1 MWYGQRVARDVSR
14 WQAAGWISD
23 TGAAAIRADLASR
36 KPPFG
41 AAAILAMLG
50 AVLFGFAIMSFVA
63 ANWNAMSKLARLTLL
78 LATLWACYGGAAW
91 LFKRQLPMFAQ
102 AAVLGGIAVYGASI
116 MLISQMYHMEGS
128 PPDAVLLWALGALLA
143 AVLVPSGAALAATFV
158 LIVVWTCW
166 ERSLTNAA
174 HFGFLVMW
182 AAAAAAPLWMRWRP
196 GLHLA
201 ALALIIWLVPI
212 GFFVLDRHAH
222 WLVALIGVPA
232 GRGAPWRAGQEIDR
246 HVPASAAIF
255 AYAIVIAYAAL
266 FIMQFIDSRW
276 FYSGAPAGSLGRLV
290 LLAAICIVGL
300 LGAMLWALKT
310 DNTAALWL
318 GLRRLR
324 HRGLQPACHDDRH
337 AAQHVAVLPGV
348 GADRQRLRL
357 CRLPP
362 APAQGSGIGGCRM
375 IPWLKNRIV
384 LTLVIVALAQTAV
397 LAGMVADRVRLLKT
411 GREITLPI
419 VPVDPR
425 DFFRGEYVRLGYDI
439 SSVPARL
446 LEGPLP
452 DANAAFYVTLERK
465 PDGTWVPSK
474 LSRTLAEESSP
485 DRIVLKARAMSGRLH
500 RGPEQPQR
508 RALRAVRHR
517 ELLRAARAKVRGSRR
532 SPATRSSPP
541 ASPSTGAATPP
552 SRAC

>member
-143 AVLVPSGAALAATFV
+143 AVLVPSAAALATTFV
-158 LIVVWTCW
+158 LIVVWTWW
-166 ERSLTNAA
+166 ERSLSNSA
-174 HFGFLVMW
+174 HYGFLVMW
-182 AAAAAAPLWMRWRP
+182 AAAAATAAWMRWRP

-201 ALALIIWLVPI
+201 AVALIIWLVPI
-212 GFFVLDRHAH
+212 GFFILDRHAH
-222 WLVALIGVPA
+222 WLVALIGVLLAAGAMA
-232 GRGAPWRAGQEIDR
+232 GRQEIDR
-246 HVPASAAIF
+246 RVPASAAVF

-266 FIMQFIDSRW
+266 FIMQFVDSRW

-290 LLAAICIVGL
+290 LLAAICIIGL

-318 GLRRLR
+318 AYGAFALEVFNLHVMTIGTLLNTSLFFLVSAMIVSAFAYAAYRL
-324 HRGLQPACHDDRH
+324 H
-337 AAQHVAVLPGV
+337 
-348 GADRQRLRL
+348 QRK
-357 CRLPP
+357 
-362 APAQGSGIGGCRM
+362 APGSG
-375 IPWLKNRIV
+375 
-384 LTLVIVALAQTAV
+384 VAA
-397 LAGMVADRVRLLKT
+397 
-411 GREITLPI
+411 
-419 VPVDPR
+419 
-425 DFFRGEYVRLGYDI
+425 
-439 SSVPARL
+439 
-446 LEGPLP
+446 
-452 DANAAFYVTLERK
+452 
-465 PDGTWVPSK
+465 
-474 LSRTLAEESSP
+474 
-485 DRIVLKARAMSGRLH
+485 
-500 RGPEQPQR
+500 
-508 RALRAVRHR
+508 
-517 ELLRAARAKVRGSRR
+517 
-532 SPATRSSPP
+532 
-541 ASPSTGAATPP
+541 
-552 SRAC
+552 